1 MKRFVLKRRYFQDGT
16 FGTLHREDGSQV
28 CVIAERS
35 WRNNLPG
42 KSCVPEGSYQI
53 LPHKSPKFGDCYA
66 LEASELGVTRQG
78 PSLRTHILIHKAN
91 TPSQL
96 QGCLA
101 PGVDFGFVGNEWA
114 VVNSKAAFEALMHE
128 LDGQPAVLII
138 VKD

>member
-28 CVIAERS
+28 CVIAERG

-42 KSCVPEGSYQI
+42 KSCVPEGSYQL
-53 LPHKSPKFGDCYA
+53 LPHTSPKFGDCYA
-66 LEASELGVTRQG
+66 LEAGELGVTRQG
-78 PSLRTHILIHKAN
+78 PSLRTHILVHKAN

-114 VVNSKAAFEALMHE
+114 VVNSTAAFEALMHE
-128 LDGQPAVLII
+128 LDGQPAFLTI